1 VNAIFNS
8 LKIGAKLQA
17 GFVIVMLLF
26 IAAIVNIFV
35 SQARVAEKRAYIQDV
50 LLPLRAAGKDAS
62 TTFFR
67 LDDSGAYYLQSPTAA
82 SREQLMRQYRESQAT
97 LSALLEKLAAGST
110 TDAQHAALAAFH
122 KFADGDSGY
131 MAGNEK
137 AFEIYKTGNHS
148 EASRQYCASFP
159 DPGIDALQAFAK
171 ATQAEVAAQEAQ
183 AAQIESNSRTIGI
196 VISIVALF
204 LGVCIANF
212 LARRISRAL
221 RTTTDALDQ
230 IVGVDVTA
238 FTAAID
244 SLSQGDLTAKVTS
257 HREALPVRGTDET
270 AQLAA
275 TYNKLAQS
283 LENMALRYTDAVGGL
298 RTLVGGVVSAS
309 TAVAAASDEA
319 SAAAGQ
325 SARAIE
331 QITLAIEQV
340 SRGAADQAA
349 QITETATA
357 LEELSRTA
365 EQIALVALNQS
376 QSIAATTAA
385 IDKLDSGI
393 GELSSQGE
401 VLMSSAKDA
410 TKEGGAANEA
420 VSETSGT
427 MTTLK
432 SVTAKAAGAMVS
444 LEERSSQVS
453 DIVETIEDIA
463 DQTNLL
469 ALNAAIEAARAGEHG
484 RGFAV
489 VADEVRKLAERSSRA
504 TREISTILGD
514 VKKETV
520 AAAEAMRSSS
530 ASMETG
536 IVVSE
541 RASRALQ
548 SVRHAI
554 NTTTGVAESLAS
566 QAIDMRTAS
575 ARVAESMSSTS
586 AAVDENSAAASEM
599 RSTTDHITQIMM
611 PIAST
616 ASANAS
622 SADEAAASTRQL
634 ASGINEINETA
645 RSLRDQAES
654 LKALVST
661 FRIDEDRPS
670 DGARRPA
677 GQTANSRY
685 ALAG

>member
-1 VNAIFNS
+1 
-8 LKIGAKLQA
+8 
-17 GFVIVMLLF
+17 
-26 IAAIVNIFV
+26 
-35 SQARVAEKRAYIQDV
+35 
-50 LLPLRAAGKDAS
+50 
-62 TTFFR
+62 
-67 LDDSGAYYLQSPTAA
+67 
-82 SREQLMRQYRESQAT
+82 MRQYRDSQST
-97 LSALLEKLAAGST
+97 LTGLLEKLAAGAT
-110 TDAQHAALAAFH
+110 TDGQKAALAAFH
-122 KFADGDSGY
+122 TFADGDGGY
-131 MAGNEK
+131 FAANEK
-137 AFEIYKTGNHS
+137 AFVIYKAGNHS
-148 EASRQYCASFP
+148 EASRQYCNSFP
-159 DPGIDALQAFAK
+159 DPAIAALNAYAK
-171 ATQAEVAAQEAQ
+171 ATDAKVNADEAR
-183 AAQIESNSRTIGI
+183 ADRIEASSQTLGI
-196 VISIVALF
+196 VISIVALV
-204 LGVCIANF
+204 LGIGIANL
-212 LARRISRAL
+212 LARRISRSL
-221 RTTTDALDQ
+221 RTMTDALDD

-238 FTAAID
+238 FTAAIN
-244 SLSQGDLTAKVTS
+244 LLAQGDLTAKVS
-257 HREALPVRGTDET
+257 SQRQALSVNGRDEV

-275 TYNKLAQS
+275 TYNKLAHS
-283 LENMALRYTDAVGGL
+283 LENMALRYTGAVGGL

-331 QITLAIEQV
+331 QITLAVEQV

-385 IDKLDSGI
+385 IDKLDVGI
-393 GELSSQGE
+393 GELSSQGA

-410 TKEGGAANEA
+410 TKEGGAANDA

-427 MTTLK
+427 MATLK

-444 LEERSSQVS
+444 LEERSSQVGE
-453 DIVETIEDIA
+453 IVETIEDIA

-536 IVVSE
+536 IMVSE

-554 NTTTGVAESLAS
+554 DTTTGVAESLAS

-622 SADEAAASTRQL
+622 SADEAATSTRQL

-654 LKALVST
+654 LKALVSA

-670 DGARRPA
+670 DVARRPA
-677 GQTANSRY
+677 GQTANPRY
-685 ALAG
+685 AMAS